1 MPTGIFCP
9 AFCLNQ
15 ANYKEKRLINDVVI
29 EGIVVREPWKFME
42 DLFFRLA
49 VFRDT
54 DLPAKPLD
62 AERDAADY
70 VNVRICGGASGLITM
85 RRGMRLRI
93 HGFFQS
99 RDYKETLAEIVEKAK
114 KRNSVEIAVETK
126 DMKQDQIFI
135 DRNSI
140 EVVARRL
147 IVLDK
152 NLERK
157 EKPEH
162 AIA

>member
-1 MPTGIFCP
+1 
-9 AFCLNQ
+9 
-15 ANYKEKRLINDVVI
+15 LINDVVI
-29 EGIVVREPWKFME
+29 EGIVVREPWKFMD

-126 DMKQDQIFI
+126 DLKQDQIFI

>member
-1 MPTGIFCP
+1 M
-9 AFCLNQ
+9 
-15 ANYKEKRLINDVVI
+15 INDVVI

-99 RDYKETLAEIVEKAK
+99 RDYKETLAEILEKAK
-114 KRNSVEIAVETK
+114 KRNGVEITVDAK
-126 DMKQDQIFI
+126 DQKLDQVSI

-157 EKPEH
+157 ERPEPT
-162 AIA
+162 IA

>member
-1 MPTGIFCP
+1 M
-9 AFCLNQ
+9 
-15 ANYKEKRLINDVVI
+15 INDVVI

-62 AERDAADY
+62 SERDAADY

-99 RDYKETLAEIVEKAK
+99 RDYKETLAEILEKAK
-114 KRNSVEIAVETK
+114 KRNGVEITVDAK
-126 DMKQDQIFI
+126 DQKLDQVSI

-152 NLERK
+152 NAERK
-157 EKPEH
+157 EKTEP
-162 AIA
+162 AAA

>member
-1 MPTGIFCP
+1 M
-9 AFCLNQ
+9 
-15 ANYKEKRLINDVVI
+15 INDVVI

-42 DLFFRLA
+42 DLFFRMA

-99 RDYKETLAEIVEKAK
+99 RDYKESLVEIVEKAQ
-114 KRNSVEIAVETK
+114 KRSGVEITVETK
-126 DMKQDQIFI
+126 NLKPEQVLI
-135 DRNSI
+135 DRNSV

-152 NLERK
+152 NAERK
-157 EKPEH
+157 EKPEPVT
-162 AIA
+162 A

>member
-1 MPTGIFCP
+1 M
-9 AFCLNQ
+9 
-15 ANYKEKRLINDVVI
+15 INDVVI

-70 VNVRICGGASGLITM
+70 VNVRICGGASGLIIM

-126 DMKQDQIFI
+126 DLKQDQIFI

>member
-1 MPTGIFCP
+1 M
-9 AFCLNQ
+9 
-15 ANYKEKRLINDVVI
+15 INDVVI
-29 EGIVVREPWKFME
+29 EGIVVREPWKYME

-49 VFRDT
+49 IFRDT

-62 AERDAADY
+62 ADRDAADY

-99 RDYKETLAEIVEKAK
+99 RDYKESLAEIMEKVK
-114 KRNSVEIAVETK
+114 KRSGVEIDMDTK
-126 DMKQDQIFI
+126 DQKSDQIFI

-152 NLERK
+152 NVERK
-157 EKPEH
+157 VKAEPTTT
-162 AIA
+162 

>member
-1 MPTGIFCP
+1 M
-9 AFCLNQ
+9 
-15 ANYKEKRLINDVVI
+15 INDVVI

-62 AERDAADY
+62 SERDAADY

-99 RDYKETLAEIVEKAK
+99 RDYKESLAELVEKAK
-114 KRNSVEIAVETK
+114 KRGGVEITLNTQDLK
-126 DMKQDQIFI
+126 PDQIFI
-135 DRNSI
+135 DRNSV

-152 NLERK
+152 NTERK
-157 EKPEH
+157 EKAEPT
-162 AIA
+162 AA

>member
-1 MPTGIFCP
+1 M
-9 AFCLNQ
+9 
-15 ANYKEKRLINDVVI
+15 INDVVI

-62 AERDAADY
+62 TERDAADY

-99 RDYKETLAEIVEKAK
+99 RDFKESLAEIVEKAK
-114 KRNSVEIAVETK
+114 KRSSVEIGVNVK
-126 DMKQDQIFI
+126 DLKPDQIFI

-140 EVVARRL
+140 EIVARRL

-152 NLERK
+152 NVERK
-157 EKPEH
+157 EKPEP
-162 AIA
+162 ATA

>member
-1 MPTGIFCP
+1 M
-9 AFCLNQ
+9 
-15 ANYKEKRLINDVVI
+15 INDVVI

-62 AERDAADY
+62 SERDAADY
-70 VNVRICGGASGLITM
+70 INVRICGGASGLITM

-99 RDYKETLAEIVEKAK
+99 RDYKETLVEILEKAK
-114 KRNSVEIAVETK
+114 KRSGVEITVDAK
-126 DMKQDQIFI
+126 DQKLDQVSI

-152 NLERK
+152 NAERK
-157 EKPEH
+157 EKTEPT
-162 AIA
+162 AA